1 MNRDTD
7 SGIGPARA
15 SAAIGAP
22 PTGTLEPAGSPDMP
36 GGSRSAMELAAGG
49 VPSSA
54 GGSSASGTPPPAGT
68 APQGVREG
76 SLEAPTRHP
85 IDWRNPDFYDEEVLF
100 AELERVFDICH
111 GCRRCVSLC
120 NAFPTLFDLVDESE
134 TMEVDGVSRS
144 DYGKVVEQCYLCDLC
159 YMTKCPYVP
168 PHEWNVDFPH
178 LMLRAKAVSYRRG
191 EVKLRDRL
199 ITRTDVVGRFASF
212 PVIVNA
218 VNAANRSKPVRAVMD
233 AGAGIH
239 REANLPPYDSM
250 SIRRRLRKLPS
261 TVAGFGAGA
270 NPDADT
276 AQGSGI
282 GSEPPSGSTP
292 GDGGGAAV
300 RPAAGEG
307 TRGQVVL
314 FGTCYGS
321 WNEPRIGEDLA
332 AVFEHNGI
340 AVRLAPSERCCG
352 MPRLELGD
360 LESVE
365 RAKSRN
371 IGVLAPLVD
380 EGFDIVAPVP
390 SCVLMF
396 KQELPLMFPEDERV
410 AKVKAA
416 IFDPFEY
423 LAQRHREGLL
433 RTDFR
438 HSLGTVAY
446 HAACHQRVQNI
457 GPKTRDVLGLV
468 PDTRVS
474 VIERCS
480 GHDGTYAVKR
490 ESYAHSMKIVRPVV
504 RRIRDEAPDHFG
516 SDCPMAGNHIAHGLC
531 DGRAAELDAY
541 NPLIPDG
548 SNWKATFMIEFD
560 DEDERQVALGRMVG
574 IEDRVWA
581 KVGDASPVWAIA
593 DEDLERTTE
602 DKTSSVHFL
611 RFELPGDL
619 AAAARCGAPIA
630 VGIDHP
636 AYSHRADPAPE
647 SVRASLAADL
657 DPA

>member
-1 MNRDTD
+1 M
-7 SGIGPARA
+7 
-15 SAAIGAP
+15 AAEGA
-22 PTGTLEPAGSPDMP
+22 
-36 GGSRSAMELAAGG
+36 
-49 VPSSA
+49 A
-54 GGSSASGTPPPAGT
+54 GGSSAVGSRPAEARGEPAGPGTGAGTPAAAG
-68 APQGVREG
+68 ASRAAGRVREGVREG

-85 IDWRNPDFYDEEVLF
+85 IDWRNPEFHDEQALF
-100 AELERVFDICH
+100 TELERVFDICH

-178 LMLRAKAVSYRRG
+178 LMLRAKAVNYRHG
-191 EVKLRDRL
+191 KVKLRDRL
-199 ITRTDVVGRFASF
+199 ITKTDVVGRFASL

-218 VNAANRSKPVRAVMD
+218 VNAANRSRPVRAAMD

-239 REANLPPYDSM
+239 REANLPPYDSK
-250 SIRRRLRKLPS
+250 SIRRRLRTLPS
-261 TVAGFGAGA
+261 PTGGTAERDGSGSPSGPAASGSGGPHGAGDATADRTASARPVAG
-270 NPDADT
+270 
-276 AQGSGI
+276 
-282 GSEPPSGSTP
+282 E
-292 GDGGGAAV
+292 
-300 RPAAGEG
+300 R
-307 TRGQVVL
+307 TRGRVVL
-314 FGTCYGS
+314 FSTCYGN

-340 AVRLAPSERCCG
+340 PVRLAPPERCCG

-360 LESVE
+360 LDSVE
-365 RAKSRN
+365 KAKNRN
-371 IGVLAPLVD
+371 VPVLAKLVD

-410 AKVKAA
+410 AKVRAA
-416 IFDPFEY
+416 FHDPFEY
-423 LAQRHREGLL
+423 LAQRNREGLL

-457 GPKTRDVLGLV
+457 GAKTRDVLGLV

-504 RRIRDEAPDHFG
+504 RRVRDEEPDHFG
-516 SDCPMAGNHIAHGLC
+516 SDCPMAGNHIAHGLG
-531 DGRAAELDAY
+531 DGRSA
-541 NPLIPDG
+541 
-548 SNWKATFMIEFD
+548 
-560 DEDERQVALGRMVG
+560 
-574 IEDRVWA
+574 
-581 KVGDASPVWAIA
+581 
-593 DEDLERTTE
+593 
-602 DKTSSVHFL
+602 
-611 RFELPGDL
+611 
-619 AAAARCGAPIA
+619 
-630 VGIDHP
+630 DHP
-636 AYSHRADPAPE
+636 LTLLRKAYGI
-647 SVRASLAADL
+647 
-657 DPA
+657 